1 MKRLTYK
8 TLKNMVLMTL
18 FFFFP
23 VQIGKGKKY
32 LEIETYLM
40 FAGSTPVNVQMNGQ
54 IIN

>member
-1 MKRLTYK
+1 MIFNDL
-8 TLKNMVLMTL
+8 V
-18 FFFFP
+18 FFFP

-32 LEIETYLM
+32 LEIQTYLM